1 MSRYQFIR
9 ACTGPWPGQRLC
21 RGLAVSPAG
30 YYQWQQ
36 RPTRSTAEWQEAAQA
51 AFTRHARRY
60 GTRRL
65 RAELRA
71 EGHAVGRY
79 ALRSWL
85 HRHNLRALSTRPQR
99 PRTTVADPAAVVAE
113 NRLLGQPAPTAPNQV
128 WVGDITYLP
137 LVGGRWCYL
146 ATWRDACSRRVVG
159 WHLAA
164 QMPTEL
170 VLHALEQALTLRQP
184 APGLIVHADRA
195 STRVRPAAPASP
207 PPGPC
212 PASAGRATSTTT
224 RRPKPS
230 GARSKP
236 NYCPVAA
243 LLTRWKMPASK
254 WSTTSIR
261 TSTWTAATPPSATA
275 RPTNSNTT

>member
-1 MSRYQFIR
+1 MAR
-9 ACTGPWPGQRLC
+9 ADALPRAGRQLRRLLSVARSSQPTPAPWQ
-21 RGLAVSPAG
+21 V
-30 YYQWQQ
+30 
-36 RPTRSTAEWQEAAQA
+36 AAQA

-85 HRHNLRALSTRPQR
+85 HRHGLRALSTRPQR

-113 NRLLGQPAPTAPNQV
+113 NRLLGRPAPMAPDQV

-137 LVGGRWCYL
+137 LAGGRWCYL
-146 ATWRDACSRRVVG
+146 ATWRDTCSRRVVG

-170 VLHALEQALTLRQP
+170 VLLALEQALTLRQP
-184 APGLIVHADRA
+184 APGLIIHADRGGQYT
-195 STRVRPAAPASP
+195 SAACRARIDQ
-207 PPGPC
+207 
-212 PASAGRATSTTT
+212 AGAL
-224 RRPKPS
+224 PS
-230 GARSKP
+230 FSRSGNP
-236 NYCPVAA
+236 YDNAQA
-243 LLTRWKMPASK
+243 EAG
-254 WSTTSIR
+254 WSTLKTELLPGNAPFASLEEARLEIAWYLDVYFNLDR
-261 TSTWTAATPPSATA
+261 RHSALGY
-275 RPTNSNTT
+275 RSPHQFEHDLKINLP